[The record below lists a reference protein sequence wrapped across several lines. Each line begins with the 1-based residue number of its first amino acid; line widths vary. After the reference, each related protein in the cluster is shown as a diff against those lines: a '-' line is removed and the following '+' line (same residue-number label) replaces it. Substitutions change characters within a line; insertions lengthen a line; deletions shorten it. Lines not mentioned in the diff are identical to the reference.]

1 MAKKPAP
8 QASTETPVLLYQTE
22 GGVLRLDVLTDGE
35 TVWLSQEQM
44 AALFERERSVVT
56 KHIGNVFAEGEL
68 PEAGNVQTLHVA
80 HSDKPVRLYSLDVI
94 ISVGYRVRSRR
105 GTQFRIWATQ
115 RLREYLV
122 KGFALDDHRLK
133 EGNYLDRYFDE
144 LVERIRDIRSSERQ
158 FYRKVAEIYATSIDY
173 DAAVEVTQQFYATV
187 QNKFHFAITGKT
199 AAELIKARADAVRPN
214 MGLTNWSGER
224 ILARDVIVAKNY
236 LDEDELRALNN
247 IVEQY
252 LAFAEAQAL
261 RRKAMRMA
269 DWIDKLHG
277 FLSLN
282 ERKILRGAG
291 RVSKEL
297 ANDHAIAQYGA
308 FRQTRVAQAGETDF
322 DASLKQIAQT
332 TRTAPK
338 PRRKKE

>member
-1 MAKKPAP
+1 MVKKSAP
-8 QASTETPVLLYQTE
+8 RASAETPVLLYQTE
-22 GGVLRLDVLTDGE
+22 GGALRLDVLTDGD

-68 PEAGNVQTLHVA
+68 PEESNVQDLHIA

-122 KGFALDDHRLK
+122 KGFALDDQRLK
-133 EGNYLDRYFDE
+133 EGNALDRYFDE
-144 LVERIRDIRSSERQ
+144 LVERIRDIRSSERH

-173 DAAVEVTQQFYATV
+173 DPAVELTQQFYATV

-199 AAELIKARADAVRPN
+199 AAELIKARADAARPN

-224 ILARDVIVAKNY
+224 ILARDVTVAKNY
-236 LDEDELRALNN
+236 LAEDELRALNN

-261 RRKAMRMA
+261 RRRAMRMA
-269 DWIDKLHG
+269 DWTLKLHG

-282 ERKILRGAG
+282 EREILQGAG

-297 ANDHAIAQYGA
+297 ADDHDMAQYGA
-308 FRQTRVAQAGETDF
+308 YRKARIELAGESDF
-322 DASLKQIAQT
+322 DQSLKQIEQT
-332 TRTAPK
+332 ARTAPK
-338 PRRKKE
+338 PRRRKE

>member
-1 MAKKPAP
+1 MAKRPVP
-8 QASTETPVLLYQTE
+8 QTSAETPVLLYETE
-22 GGVLRLDVLTDGE
+22 GGALRLDVLTDGE

-44 AALFERERSVVT
+44 AALFERERSIIT
-56 KHIGNVFAEGEL
+56 EHIGNVFAEGEL
-68 PEAGNVQTLHVA
+68 AETGNVQALHVA
-80 HSDKPVRLYSLDVI
+80 HSDEPVRLYSLDVI

-122 KGFALDDHRLK
+122 RGFALDDHRLK
-133 EGNYLDRYFDE
+133 EGNCLDRYFDE
-144 LVERIRDIRSSERQ
+144 LVGRIHDIRSSERQ

-173 DAAVEVTQQFYATV
+173 DPAVEVTQQFYATV
-187 QNKFHFAITGKT
+187 QNKFQFAITGKT

-224 ILARDVIVAKNY
+224 ILARDVTVTKNY
-236 LDEDELRALNN
+236 LDEHELRALNN

-277 FLSLN
+277 FLSSN
-282 ERKILRGAG
+282 EREILRGAQAAAQE
-291 RVSKEL
+291 RVK
-297 ANDHAIAQYGA
+297 A
-308 FRQTRVAQAGETDF
+308 
-322 DASLKQIAQT
+322 
-332 TRTAPK
+332 
-338 PRRKKE
+338 